1 MSAQIPI
8 LEELLLIHEEW
19 VNTNE
24 KSDMSGT
31 VISIKGLK
39 TVEIRCMT
47 RKIDGIRL
55 INITERL
62 SSKSEIKIS
71 LAQS

>member
-31 VISIKGLK
+31 VIPIKVLEM
-39 TVEIRCMT
+39 VEIRCMT
-47 RKIDGIRL
+47 RNIDGIRL

>member
-31 VISIKGLK
+31 VIPIKVL
-39 TVEIRCMT
+39 VEIRCMT

-55 INITERL
+55 INITERFP
-62 SSKSEIKIS
+62 SKSEIKIS

>member
-1 MSAQIPI
+1 MSVQIPI

-31 VISIKGLK
+31 VIPIKVLEM
-39 TVEIRCMT
+39 VEIRCMT
-47 RKIDGIRL
+47 RNIAASTQRFGGASFSQVSWQIA
-55 INITERL
+55 INANT
-62 SSKSEIKIS
+62 
-71 LAQS
+71 

>member
-24 KSDMSGT
+24 KSDMSGP
-31 VISIKGLK
+31 VIPYY
-39 TVEIRCMT
+39 
-47 RKIDGIRL
+47 
-55 INITERL
+55 
-62 SSKSEIKIS
+62 
-71 LAQS
+71 

>member
-24 KSDMSGT
+24 KSDMSGP
-31 VISIKGLK
+31 VIPSFKLF
-39 TVEIRCMT
+39 M
-47 RKIDGIRL
+47 
-55 INITERL
+55 
-62 SSKSEIKIS
+62 SSD
-71 LAQS
+71 AT

>member
-31 VISIKGLK
+31 VIPIKVL
-39 TVEIRCMT
+39 VEIRCMT

>member
-24 KSDMSGT
+24 KSDMSGP
-31 VISIKGLK
+31 VIPSF
-39 TVEIRCMT
+39 
-47 RKIDGIRL
+47 KIL
-55 INITERL
+55 I
-62 SSKSEIKIS
+62 SSD
-71 LAQS
+71 AT

>member
-31 VISIKGLK
+31 VIPIKGLK
-39 TVEIRCMT
+39 MVEIRCMT
-47 RKIDGIRL
+47 RNIDGIRV
-55 INITERL
+55 ITERL
-62 SSKSEIKIS
+62 PSKSEIKIS

>member
-31 VISIKGLK
+31 VIPIKVL
-39 TVEIRCMT
+39 
-47 RKIDGIRL
+47 
-55 INITERL
+55 
-62 SSKSEIKIS
+62 
-71 LAQS
+71 

>member
-24 KSDMSGT
+24 KSDMSGP
-31 VISIKGLK
+31 VIPSFNFF
-39 TVEIRCMT
+39 M
-47 RKIDGIRL
+47 
-55 INITERL
+55 
-62 SSKSEIKIS
+62 SSD
-71 LAQS
+71 AT